1 MSAKKIKSEKDVL
14 FAYISPENKEFIEQL
29 VDKHNEKISSVVNKI
44 IEGYRTGKKVAF
56 ETVVPKY
63 VKQAE
68 EWKKKHC

>member
-1 MSAKKIKSEKDVL
+1 MSAKKTKSEKDVL

-29 VDKHNEKISSVVNKI
+29 VDKHNEKISSVVNRI

>member
-1 MSAKKIKSEKDVL
+1 MSAKKTKSEKDVL

-29 VDKHNEKISSVVNKI
+29 VTKHNEKISSVVNRI